1 MACYSRENYKNGTRY
16 NVYYQSRGRDV
27 IKQEINSITKILDSA
42 TMLSIVMIGLLV
54 SLLSLCI
61 PIAAQTLINLI
72 AFGKLLQPVITLS
85 IIVFIT
91 MMALGALHVWQIVIV
106 EVFQQKLMV
115 KITLNLTDQFT
126 HLSLENFSTHH
137 GPELVNRFFEVVTIK
152 KSLASLLLYGIN
164 LSLQVFFGLLLL
176 VLYHP
181 LFFIFDVFIVS
192 SILLIIFIP
201 YRKAL
206 ENAQEEC
213 FQKHQIGAW
222 LEEILINRFLFR
234 FNLYHRYA
242 TQQADKKLVSFLKA
256 RNRHFKQLLKHQIGF
271 YGLSALA
278 SSLLLGMGG
287 YLVIN
292 NQLSLGQ
299 LVAAEIVLGAI
310 IYALKRFGLLLENY
324 YDLNASLHKIETV
337 LTLPVDKVSE
347 ELEELFLP
355 ISTIKFKI
363 QGETEAIASREKPLF
378 IYSHTP
384 EQCQAFTEGLFGFG
398 KKSNLEV
405 FVNNTF
411 CSDDNRVTLRHHGL
425 LIGRPQWFAGT
436 VYDNLL
442 LNQRHISS
450 KIIIEQLNKIGLL
463 DKIMHLPE
471 GLKTTVYEWQTVFT
485 EFELMQFMVVRALLV
500 KPQLLII
507 DRTFDLLDKNIDELM
522 SQLLALD
529 DTILLVLSQHD
540 NFKYITNRWVL
551 I

>member
-1 MACYSRENYKNGTRY
+1 M
-16 NVYYQSRGRDV
+16 
-27 IKQEINSITKILDSA
+27 IKKEICSITDTILDR
-42 TMLSIVMIGLLV
+42 TTILSIVMIGLLV
-54 SLLSLCI
+54 SLLSLSI
-61 PIAAQTLINLI
+61 PVAAQTLINII

-106 EVFQQKLMV
+106 EVIQQKLMV

-164 LSLQVFFGLLLL
+164 LGLQLFFGLLLL

-181 LFFIFDVFIVS
+181 LFFIFDGFIILG
-192 SILLIIFIP
+192 ILLIIFIP
-201 YRKAL
+201 YHKGL
-206 ENAQEEC
+206 ETAQEEC
-213 FQKHQIGAW
+213 FQKQQVGAW

-242 TQQADKKLVSFLKA
+242 IQQADKKLVSFLKA

-271 YGLSALA
+271 YSLSALA

-310 IYALKRFGLLLENY
+310 IYSFKRFGVLLENY
-324 YDLNASLHKIETV
+324 YDLKASQSKIEAV
-337 LTLPVDKVSE
+337 LTLPVDSVRE
-347 ELEELFLP
+347 ELDELFVP
-355 ISTIKFKI
+355 IVTIKFKMHD
-363 QGETEAIASREKPLF
+363 QAEVIASREKPLL
-378 IYSHTP
+378 IYSHIP
-384 EQCQAFTEGLFGFG
+384 DQCQKFTQSLFAFGQKG
-398 KKSNLEV
+398 NLEV
-405 FVNNTF
+405 FINNIF
-411 CSDDNRVTLRHHGL
+411 CSDENRVALRHHSL

-436 VYDNLL
+436 IYDNLL
-442 LNQRHISS
+442 LNQRQIPN
-450 KIIIEQLNKIGLL
+450 KIIIEQLKKVGLL
-463 DKIMHLPE
+463 DKIMHQPD
-471 GLKTTVYEWQTVFT
+471 GLKTVIYEWQTIFT
-485 EFELMQFMVVRALLV
+485 EIELIQFMVARALLI

-507 DRTFDLLDKNIDELM
+507 DRVFDLLDANIDKLM
-522 SQLLALD
+522 SQLLLLD
-529 DTILLVLSQHD
+529 GTILIILSQHD
-540 NFKYITNRWVL
+540 NFKHITNRWVL